1 MALKSKNEEPQIVE
15 KVEERTNHIS
25 FDDLE
30 FEADYEEERS
40 AVQYV
45 TISGKVQ
52 QYEPEW
58 EQYGMQDLDIGN
70 EMEGRVE
77 ITHFVNEGRKSDSLR
92 VRVMDDGEIV
102 NLYVNIPKPD
112 ENGFINNIRKSF
124 DYYRTCYDFIFSVL
138 RYKGEEN
145 VIDNNG
151 EEINHFKR
159 VNIIN
164 FAKFVDQFNR
174 IGVRI
179 TKGNEDSDYNSFI
192 IYKME

>member
-1 MALKSKNEEPQIVE
+1 MTILLFNHRQRGKIMALRSKNEEPQIVE

-112 ENGFINNIRKSF
+112 ENGFINNIR
-124 DYYRTCYDFIFSVL
+124 
-138 RYKGEEN
+138 
-145 VIDNNG
+145 
-151 EEINHFKR
+151 
-159 VNIIN
+159 
-164 FAKFVDQFNR
+164 
-174 IGVRI
+174 
-179 TKGNEDSDYNSFI
+179 
-192 IYKME
+192 